1 MNVQKLMKEAQRAQ
15 KKMAEAQERLAS
27 LTVEGSAGGGL
38 VRATATG
45 DGTVTSVSI
54 EPAAVDPDDLSLL
67 EDLVTAA
74 VADAQRRSRE
84 LQEQEMGS
92 AMGGLGGLPGMF

>member
-54 EPAAVDPDDLSLL
+54 EPGAVDPDDLSLL